1 MKNHRQSMTPA
12 VAGLILLL
20 SSATTL
26 GLAQDPAPSP
36 DKMPQH
42 QAGMKEMKDMSG
54 MESQPHHVLAMAYR
68 ANLET
73 FARAL
78 LASSTKSKAVDVDL
92 ARPAVAEMRRSFDQ
106 MRQHHQAQMTTMGD
120 KPISDRPMGDKPMGD
135 KPMGNK
141 PMGNKPTGNKPTG
154 GMMMGDK
161 MMGDSMMGEKT
172 KPPMSGM
179 MRDMESH
186 LAALNEHLTALESAV
201 NVATPDAKVVSAH
214 TNEIL
219 KQCAKMSPKP
229 AKAAPHH
236 LK

>member
-120 KPISDRPMGDKPMGD
+120 KPMGDKPMGGMMRGDKMGD
-135 KPMGNK
+135 KPM
-141 PMGNKPTGNKPTG
+141 G

-161 MMGDSMMGEKT
+161 KMGGKT
-172 KPPMSGM
+172 MPPMSGTM
-179 MRDMESH
+179 QDMESH
-186 LAALNEHLTALESAV
+186 LSALNEHLTALESAV

-219 KQCAKMSPKP
+219 KQCAKMSAKP
-229 AKAAPHH
+229 AKTAPHH
-236 LK
+236 MK